1 MNKFSFLWL
10 LLVSAHM
17 TVFSQISNDDVLFSV
32 GDEPILAQEFIR
44 VYNKNLEIVQDESQK
59 DIDAYL
65 NLFVNYK
72 LKLQEAKSIGLDK
85 KPSYLK
91 ELKGYQKQLS
101 KKYLTESRRYLNTV
115 MSVKGRS
122 KGENNIVQSRRN
134 NFVPVPFSWV

>member
-1 MNKFSFLWL
+1 MNKFPFLWL

-101 KKYLTESRRYLNTV
+101 KKIFNR
-115 MSVKGRS
+115 K
-122 KGENNIVQSRRN
+122 
-134 NFVPVPFSWV
+134 